1 MLDAMNIEDIKK
13 HLNQLNEFYQ
23 FLSEKGT
30 EASRLEKDRFLAY
43 ISNLYDATWLV
54 FKAEKKV
61 TRTEPRLE
69 EKMETRETITE
80 RSKAK
85 LFFNPSTESDTSE
98 EQSQKVTKTS
108 AIPKRSTSTATEP
121 KEKAKLPEQKKSKLK
136 TEEVK
141 ATEPVAEEPKTV
153 VKSKEATV
161 VTVPN
166 FKKVVSPQ
174 LETAENIE
182 PATFNKQYQELFIFK
197 TATDL
202 LQKLGEQPIANLG
215 PAIAI
220 GKRYQFVGQLFSG
233 DVVNYTQALDKLNNM
248 AHFNQARLYM
258 EQQLIGKY
266 SWTASKRKN
275 LAKDFIK
282 LVRRRYL

>member
-98 EQSQKVTKTS
+98 EQSQKVTETS

-121 KEKAKLPEQKKSKLK
+121 KEKAKLPEQKKAKLK

-141 ATEPVAEEPKTV
+141 AKPIWNDAMLAY
-153 VKSKEATV
+153 SWSRGQLAMNIG
-161 VTVPN
+161 VT
-166 FKKVVSPQ
+166 SPQ
-174 LETAENIE
+174 FLHPGAIN
-182 PATFNKQYQELFIFK
+182 AQELY
-197 TATDL
+197 
-202 LQKLGEQPIANLG
+202 E
-215 PAIAI
+215 
-220 GKRYQFVGQLFSG
+220 
-233 DVVNYTQALDKLNNM
+233 
-248 AHFNQARLYM
+248 
-258 EQQLIGKY
+258 
-266 SWTASKRKN
+266 
-275 LAKDFIK
+275 
-282 LVRRRYL
+282 